1 MPSKLEVDPIAFDSR
16 MVEWNLKH
24 DKVTREQLKSYLATL
39 PDDAA
44 NSETMTLEDEGDAG

>member
-1 MPSKLEVDPIAFDSR
+1 MDPIAFDSR